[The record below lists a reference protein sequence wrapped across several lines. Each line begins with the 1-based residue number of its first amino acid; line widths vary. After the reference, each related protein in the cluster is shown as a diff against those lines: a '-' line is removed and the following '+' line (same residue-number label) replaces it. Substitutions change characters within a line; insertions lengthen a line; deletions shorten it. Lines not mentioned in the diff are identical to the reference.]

1 MNLDLINNLS
11 NIILLVHT
19 LVLYPVF
26 KFALNIDRRL
36 TILETKDKK

>member
-1 MNLDLINNLS
+1 MNIDIINNIS

-26 KFALNIDRRL
+26 KFAINIDRRL
-36 TILETKDKK
+36 TILETQSKN